1 MEEIKSNLDTNGYV
15 ETLFNRRIYIN
26 DSNSKN
32 QKLRGFAER
41 QAINAPIQGTAAD
54 IIKLAMIK
62 IHKELSNKKEISMLM
77 QVHDELVF
85 EISDKKVEE
94 FTNLILPIMER
105 ANLPMVPLKVD
116 LKVDVGSGNN
126 WAEAH

>member
-1 MEEIKSNLDTNGYV
+1 MEQIKSNLDSDGYV
-15 ETLFNRRIYIN
+15 ETLFNRRVYIK

-62 IHKELSNKKEISMLM
+62 IHKQLLNKKEISMLM

-85 EISDKKVEE
+85 EIREKNIEE
-94 FTNLILPIMER
+94 FTNVILPIMET
-105 ANLPMVPLKVD
+105 ANLPMVPLKVN
-116 LKVDVGSGNN
+116 LKVDVGVGNN

>member
-1 MEEIKSNLDTNGYV
+1 MLGNVRHKVT
-15 ETLFNRRIYIN
+15 TRR
-26 DSNSKN
+26 
-32 QKLRGFAER
+32 L
-41 QAINAPIQGTAAD
+41 TH
-54 IIKLAMIK
+54 IIVI
-62 IHKELSNKKEISMLM
+62 
-77 QVHDELVF
+77 LVCF
-85 EISDKKVEE
+85 SLTSVLESLGIMSLVALKPISDKKVEE

>member
-1 MEEIKSNLDTNGYV
+1 MEQIKSNLDSDGYV
-15 ETLFNRRIYIN
+15 ETLFNRRVYIN

-32 QKLRGFAER
+32 QKQRGFAER

-62 IHKELSNKKEISMLM
+62 IHKQLLNKKEISMLM

-85 EISDKKVEE
+85 EISEKKVEE